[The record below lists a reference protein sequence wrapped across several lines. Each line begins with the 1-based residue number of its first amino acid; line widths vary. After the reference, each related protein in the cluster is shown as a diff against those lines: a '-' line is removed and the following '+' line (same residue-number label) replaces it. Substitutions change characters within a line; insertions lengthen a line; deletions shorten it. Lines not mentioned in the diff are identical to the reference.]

1 MRAAREFAG
10 LGLSDLIEPGE
21 WFVVPRTGATVNVRE
36 VTGAAAPASGVV
48 TYAVFG
54 RGEDTA
60 CLRRVALPEFLLA
73 LLVHG
78 AEHLPERS
86 PVARGAA

>member
-1 MRAAREFAG
+1 MSAAAEFAG

-21 WFVVPRTGATVNVRE
+21 WFVVPRTGATVHVRE
-36 VTGAAAPASGVV
+36 VTGPAPGGGVV

-60 CLRRVALPEFLLA
+60 RLRRIALPEFLFA
-73 LLVHG
+73 LLTCR
-78 AEHLPERS
+78 AEHMPERS